1 MNGSACAF
9 LLSTFYM
16 RATMKFQII
25 PVTPFQ
31 QNCTLMWDEN
41 TNKAAVVD
49 PGGDIERISDAI
61 KQHNL
66 TLEKVLVTH
75 GHLDHCGGARKL
87 ADLYNVPIEGPNK
100 ADDWLLEQLG
110 SEQTRMWGLPPG
122 QPFTPDRWLEQ
133 GDEVTVG
140 NETLKVF
147 HCPGHSPGHVIFF
160 HAPTKVAIS
169 GDVLFA
175 GSIGRTDLPKGS
187 FKALE
192 KSIRENMY
200 KLGDDVQFIPG
211 HGPVSSIGQERRS
224 NAFVRDK
231 N

>member
-1 MNGSACAF
+1 
-9 LLSTFYM
+9 
-16 RATMKFQII
+16 MKFQII

-49 PGGDIERISDAI
+49 PGGDINKISDAL
-61 KQHNL
+61 KQRGL

-75 GHLDHCGGARKL
+75 GHLDHCGAAKKL
-87 ADLYNVPIEGPNK
+87 SEEFNAPIEGPHK
-100 ADDWLLEQLG
+100 DDAYLLEQLG
-110 SEQTRMWGLPPG
+110 SEQSRMWGLPAG
-122 QPFTPDRWLEQ
+122 EPFTPSRWLEQ

-175 GSIGRTDLPKGS
+175 GSVGRTDLPKGS
-187 FKALE
+187 FAQLS
-192 KSIRENMY
+192 KSIKENMY
-200 KLGDDVQFIPG
+200 TLGDDVQFIPG
-211 HGPVSSIGQERRS
+211 HGPVSSIGYERKG
-224 NAFVRDK
+224 NAFVK
-231 N
+231 G